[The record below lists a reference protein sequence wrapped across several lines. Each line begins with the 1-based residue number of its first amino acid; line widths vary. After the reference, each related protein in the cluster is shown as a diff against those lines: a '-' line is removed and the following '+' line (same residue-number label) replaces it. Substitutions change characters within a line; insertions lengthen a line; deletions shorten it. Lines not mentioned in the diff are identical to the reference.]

1 MKQEYIQSTEDYKGF
16 TLEIKMFCLDEKN
29 NWHRKCVVYKGGNS
43 VATCKSKKEAK
54 DLINN
59 GCFLEDVMSN
69 KQRTTNIL
77 KYMLGEKEIAI
88 K

>member
-16 TLEIKMFCLDEKN
+16 TLKIKMFCLDEKN
-29 NWHRKCVVYKGGNS
+29 NWHRKCVVYNDGNI

-69 KQRTTNIL
+69 EQRTTNIL

>member
-1 MKQEYIQSTEDYKGF
+1 M
-16 TLEIKMFCLDEKN
+16 
-29 NWHRKCVVYKGGNS
+29 VYKDGNS

-69 KQRTTNIL
+69 EQRTANIL
-77 KYMLGEKEIAI
+77 KYMSDEKEIAI